1 MNSWICKVCFSSIV
15 LAFSDVCYYIEI
27 SHGIT
32 YHINKSS
39 QHWRG
44 KNYCHALYSALDSVK
59 MGDCVDCCSVAKAL
73 CCRHP
78 QNSVLLSL
86 SNSRYRVRRC
96 FLGADPLLLH
106 LPPSCLCVECIG
118 MLHLFCLN
126 WSLCLLSICC
136 LLLLVSTSL
145 GVNSL
150 GNASILTVLT
160 FYLIPP
166 PFPSYRDSPH
176 NFLSLRICLL
186 VFPLCYF

>member
-1 MNSWICKVCFSSIV
+1 M

-96 FLGADPLLLH
+96 FLGADTPIAA
-106 LPPSCLCVECIG
+106 PS
-118 MLHLFCLN
+118 
-126 WSLCLLSICC
+126 S
-136 LLLLVSTSL
+136 LLLVCGMYRDVTSFL
-145 GVNSL
+145 FKLITLPIVHLLSPAPG
-150 GNASILTVLT
+150 
-160 FYLIPP
+160 FYL
-166 PFPSYRDSPH
+166 SGSK
-176 NFLSLRICLL
+176 LTW
-186 VFPLCYF
+186 